1 VVEGRQW
8 EDDNEDEG
16 ERWGTR
22 AGKREI
28 DVRKKIE
35 KQVGAESR
43 KLSNQKAEV
52 KRKAPNQ
59 KYGP

>member
-1 VVEGRQW
+1 VG
-8 EDDNEDEG
+8 NES
-16 ERWGTR
+16 
-22 AGKREI
+22 RETGN
-28 DVRKKIE
+28 RCEKKIE

-52 KRKAPNQ
+52 KRKAPNH